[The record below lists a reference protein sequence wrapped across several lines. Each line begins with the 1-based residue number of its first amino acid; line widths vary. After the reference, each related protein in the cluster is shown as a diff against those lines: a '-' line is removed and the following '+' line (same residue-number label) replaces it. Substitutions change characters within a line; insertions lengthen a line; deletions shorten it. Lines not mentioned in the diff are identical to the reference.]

1 MIFPVTAAQGGIDG
15 GVTGMGQK
23 RASGL
28 LAGLTAA
35 GMLVCAVGM
44 ASADDFKG
52 KQIRLIVGSG
62 TGGGYDGHARLLARH
77 MAKYIPGNP
86 TFVVQNM
93 PGAGS
98 LNAANY
104 IYNLAPKDGTVIGT
118 THRFVPIMPLLE
130 MDGAKFDASK
140 FTYIGS
146 SDKEVGLCI
155 AWHASG
161 FKTFEDVQKKEL
173 IVGTTGAGAQLTTF
187 YAALANV
194 AGAKL
199 KVISGYKSSRELNLA
214 MEKGEIQGR
223 CGASYGSLK
232 AEATTLLDEN
242 KLNILLQ
249 IGLDKD
255 AELQHVPLLLDVVK
269 DKAIY
274 KDAFE
279 LLLTPT
285 SVARPF
291 FGPPGIAKP
300 TADMLR
306 AAFDSSMQ
314 DPKLL
319 AEAEAQRFKV
329 EPTKGRDIQSI
340 VEHLYMAKPE
350 VVAQAKALVAD

>member
-1 MIFPVTAAQGGIDG
+1 M
-15 GVTGMGQK
+15 GMRK
-23 RASGL
+23 ASGL
-28 LAGLTAA
+28 TAGILAAA
-35 GMLVCAVGM
+35 ALIWSSSTTM
-44 ASADDFKG
+44 AAEDFKG
-52 KQIRLIVGSG
+52 KQIKVIVGSG

-77 MAKYIPGNP
+77 MGRYIPGNP
-86 TFVVQNM
+86 TFIVQNM

-98 LNAANY
+98 LAAANH
-104 IYNLAPKDGTVIGT
+104 IYNIAPKDGTVFGT
-118 THRFVPIMPLLE
+118 THRFVPIMPLLD

-146 SDKEVGLCI
+146 SDKEIGLCV

-161 FKTFEDVQKKEL
+161 FKSFADVQKKEM

-199 KVISGYKSSRELNLA
+199 KVISGYKSSRDLNLA

-232 AEATTLLDEN
+232 AEATTLLEEN

-249 IGLDKD
+249 LGLDSEPD
-255 AELQHVPLLLDVVK
+255 LRNVPLLLDVVK
-269 DKAIY
+269 DKDRY
-274 KDAFE
+274 RDAFE
-279 LLLTPT
+279 LLLTPA

-291 FGPPGIAKP
+291 FGPPGIPQA
-300 TADMLR
+300 TVDMLR
-306 AAFDSSMQ
+306 TAFDSSMR

-319 AEAEAQRFKV
+319 AEAEQQRSLRGCIRRSRTWWRSRGSWWRT
-329 EPTKGRDIQSI
+329 EGRPQ
-340 VEHLYMAKPE
+340 EE
-350 VVAQAKALVAD
+350 R

>member
-1 MIFPVTAAQGGIDG
+1 M
-15 GVTGMGQK
+15 GMRTK
-23 RASGL
+23 SGL
-28 LAGLTAA
+28 AA
-35 GMLVCAVGM
+35 GILA
-44 ASADDFKG
+44 AATLLWSATTTIAAEDFKG
-52 KQIRLIVGSG
+52 KQVKVIVGSG

-77 MAKYIPGNP
+77 MGRHIPGNP
-86 TFVVQNM
+86 TFIVQNM

-98 LNAANY
+98 LAAANH
-104 IYNLAPKDGTVIGT
+104 IYNIAPKDGTVFGT

-146 SDKEVGLCI
+146 SDKEIGLCV
-155 AWHASG
+155 AWHESG
-161 FKTFEDVQKKEL
+161 FKSFADVQQKEM

-199 KVISGYKSSRELNLA
+199 KVISGYKSSRDLNLA

-232 AEATTLLDEN
+232 AEATTLLEDN

-249 IGLDKD
+249 LGLDSEPD
-255 AELQHVPLLLDVVK
+255 LRGVPLLLDVVK
-269 DKAIY
+269 DKNRY

-279 LLLTPT
+279 LLLTPA

-291 FGPPGIAKP
+291 FGPPGIPQA

-306 AAFDSSMQ
+306 AAFDASMK

-319 AEAEAQRFKV
+319 AEAEQQRFRI
-329 EPTKGRDIQSI
+329 EPTKGRDIQLI
-340 VEHLYMAKPE
+340 VARLYQAKPE
-350 VVAQAKALVAD
+350 VVALAKELVAD

>member
-1 MIFPVTAAQGGIDG
+1 
-15 GVTGMGQK
+15 MGTRK
-23 RASGL
+23 ASGL
-28 LAGLTAA
+28 MAGFVAA
-35 GMLVCAVGM
+35 AALVCAAGTVEG
-44 ASADDFKG
+44 AEDFKG

-62 TGGGYDGHARLLARH
+62 TGGGYDGHARLLSRH

-98 LNAANY
+98 LAAANY
-104 IYNLAPKDGTVIGT
+104 IYGVAPKDGTVFGT

-146 SDKEVGLCI
+146 SDKEVGTCVT
-155 AWHASG
+155 WHTSG
-161 FKTFEDVQKKEL
+161 FKTFADVQQKEL

-199 KVISGYKSSRELNLA
+199 KVISGYKSSRDLNLA

-232 AEATTLLDEN
+232 AEATTLLEEN

-249 IGLDKD
+249 LSLDKEP
-255 AELQHVPLLLDVVK
+255 ELPTVPVLLEVVQ
-269 DKAIY
+269 DKERY

-291 FGPPGIAKP
+291 FAPPDLPQA
-300 TADMLR
+300 TTDMLR
-306 AAFDSSMQ
+306 AAFDSSMK

-319 AEAEAQRFKV
+319 AEAEAQRFKI
-329 EPTKGRDIQSI
+329 EPTKGKDIQLM
-340 VEHLYMAKPE
+340 VERLYQAKPA

>member
-1 MIFPVTAAQGGIDG
+1 M
-15 GVTGMGQK
+15 GMRTK
-23 RASGL
+23 SGL
-28 LAGLTAA
+28 AA
-35 GMLVCAVGM
+35 GILA
-44 ASADDFKG
+44 AATLLWSATTTSAAEDFKG
-52 KQIRLIVGSG
+52 KQVKVIVGSG

-77 MAKYIPGNP
+77 MGRHIPGNP
-86 TFVVQNM
+86 TFIVQNM

-98 LNAANY
+98 LAAANH
-104 IYNLAPKDGTVIGT
+104 IYNIAPKDGTVFGT

-146 SDKEVGLCI
+146 SDKEIGLCV
-155 AWHASG
+155 AWHESG
-161 FKTFEDVQKKEL
+161 FKSFADVQQKEM

-199 KVISGYKSSRELNLA
+199 KVISGYKSSRDLNLA

-232 AEATTLLDEN
+232 AEATTLLEDN

-249 IGLDKD
+249 LGLDSEPD
-255 AELQHVPLLLDVVK
+255 LRGVPLLLDVVK
-269 DKAIY
+269 DKNRY

-279 LLLTPT
+279 LLLTPA

-291 FGPPGIAKP
+291 FGPPGIPQA

-306 AAFDSSMQ
+306 AAFDASMK

-319 AEAEAQRFKV
+319 AEAEQQRFRI
-329 EPTKGRDIQSI
+329 EPTKGRDIQLI
-340 VEHLYMAKPE
+340 VARLYQAKPE
-350 VVAQAKALVAD
+350 VVALAKELVAD

>member
-1 MIFPVTAAQGGIDG
+1 M
-15 GVTGMGQK
+15 GM
-23 RASGL
+23 RTASGL
-28 LAGLTAA
+28 AGILAAAALLWSAATAA
-35 GMLVCAVGM
+35 A
-44 ASADDFKG
+44 AEDFKG
-52 KQIRLIVGSG
+52 KQVKVIVGSG

-77 MAKYIPGNP
+77 MGRHILGNP
-86 TFVVQNM
+86 TFIVQNM

-98 LNAANY
+98 LAAANH
-104 IYNLAPKDGTVIGT
+104 IYNIAPKDGTVFGT

-146 SDKEVGLCI
+146 SDKEIGLCI
-155 AWHASG
+155 AWHESG
-161 FKTFEDVQKKEL
+161 FKSFADVQQKEM

-199 KVISGYKSSRELNLA
+199 KVISGYKSSRDLNLA
-214 MEKGEIQGR
+214 MEKGEIHGR

-232 AEATTLLDEN
+232 AEATTLLEEN

-249 IGLDKD
+249 LGLDSEPD
-255 AELQHVPLLLDVVK
+255 LRRVPLLLDVVK
-269 DKAIY
+269 DKARY

-279 LLLTPT
+279 LLLTPA

-291 FGPPGIAKP
+291 FGPPGIP
-300 TADMLR
+300 QGTADMLR
-306 AAFDSSMQ
+306 AAFDASMK

-319 AEAEAQRFKV
+319 AEAEQQRFRI
-329 EPTKGRDIQSI
+329 EPTKGRDIQLI
-340 VEHLYMAKPE
+340 VARLYQAKPE
-350 VVAQAKALVAD
+350 VVALAKELMAD

>member
-1 MIFPVTAAQGGIDG
+1 MGMRTLSGLAAGILAAATWLGSATTATAAE
-15 GVTGMGQK
+15 
-23 RASGL
+23 
-28 LAGLTAA
+28 
-35 GMLVCAVGM
+35 
-44 ASADDFKG
+44 DFKG
-52 KQIRLIVGSG
+52 KQVKVIVGSG

-77 MAKYIPGNP
+77 MGRHIPGNP
-86 TFVVQNM
+86 TFIVQNM

-98 LNAANY
+98 LAAANH
-104 IYNLAPKDGTVIGT
+104 IYNIAPKDGTVFGT

-146 SDKEVGLCI
+146 SDKEIGLCV

-161 FKTFEDVQKKEL
+161 FKSFADVQKKEM

-199 KVISGYKSSRELNLA
+199 KVISGYKSSRDLNLA

-232 AEATTLLDEN
+232 AEATTLLEDN

-249 IGLDKD
+249 LGLDSEPD
-255 AELQHVPLLLDVVK
+255 LRGVPLLLDVVK
-269 DKAIY
+269 DKNRY

-279 LLLTPT
+279 LLLTPA

-291 FGPPGIAKP
+291 FGPPGIPQA

-306 AAFDSSMQ
+306 AAFDASMK

-319 AEAEAQRFKV
+319 AEAEQQRFRI
-329 EPTKGRDIQSI
+329 EPTKGRDIQLI
-340 VEHLYMAKPE
+340 VARLYQAKPE
-350 VVAQAKALVAD
+350 VVALAKELVAD

>member
-1 MIFPVTAAQGGIDG
+1 M
-15 GVTGMGQK
+15 GMK
-23 RASGL
+23 TASGL
-28 LAGLTAA
+28 AA
-35 GMLVCAVGM
+35 GILAAAAVLGAATTGM
-44 ASADDFKG
+44 AAEDFKG
-52 KQIRLIVGSG
+52 KQVKVIVGSG
-62 TGGGYDGHARLLARH
+62 SGGGYDGHARLLARH
-77 MAKYIPGNP
+77 MGRHIPGNP
-86 TFVVQNM
+86 TFIVQNM

-98 LNAANY
+98 LAAANH
-104 IYNLAPKDGTVIGT
+104 IYNIAPKDGTVFGT

-146 SDKEVGLCI
+146 SDKEIGLCV
-155 AWHASG
+155 AWHESG
-161 FKTFEDVQKKEL
+161 FKSFADVQQKEM

-199 KVISGYKSSRELNLA
+199 KVISGYKSSRDLNLA

-232 AEATTLLDEN
+232 AEATTLLEEN

-249 IGLDKD
+249 LGLDSEPD
-255 AELQHVPLLLDVVK
+255 LRGVPLLPDVVK
-269 DKAIY
+269 DKARY

-279 LLLTPT
+279 LLLTPA

-291 FGPPGIAKP
+291 FGPPGIPQA

-306 AAFDSSMQ
+306 AAFDASMK

-319 AEAEAQRFKV
+319 AEAEQQRFRI
-329 EPTKGRDIQSI
+329 EPTKGRDIQLI
-340 VEHLYMAKPE
+340 VARLYQAMPE
-350 VVAQAKALVAD
+350 VVALAKELVAD